1 MNKSILTATLML
13 AAVLATPHFTQ
24 AAEDGHDH
32 HPMPEVAAHPIF
44 DQFKSLVGTW
54 EGTVTMGENG
64 ETQPAVVTYRLT
76 AGGTALLEVCGP
88 GTPMEMVSVY
98 FLDGDQ
104 MKMTHYCLA
113 NNQPTMIGVAGEE
126 PNTVK
131 LEFASITNM
140 PDPNAMHMHDGTFEF
155 LGDHHIRSTWNGYM
169 GGHPMDE
176 MCAVMDLKRK
186 ADDHGH

>member
-1 MNKSILTATLML
+1 MNKLVLPL
-13 AAVLATPHFTQ
+13 AVLLVAAFLTPHLTQ

-44 DQFKSLVGTW
+44 DRFKSLVGTW

-113 NNQPTMIGVAGEE
+113 NNQPTMIGVAGDQ
-126 PNTVK
+126 PDVIH
-131 LEFASITNM
+131 LQFDSATNL
-140 PDPNAMHMHDGTFEF
+140 PDPNAMHMHDATFEF
-155 LGDHHIRSTWNGYM
+155 LGPDHIRSTWNGYM
-169 GGHPMDE
+169 GGKPVAE

-186 ADDHGH
+186 AEGHH